1 MMLRAVTNRDFPKL
15 KQLLKTLFD
24 IELDYD
30 RSIKFGKESPAT
42 LPALLKMAWLSRD
55 AQDRIRI
62 IFINT
67 EDLSFGMSKKADVT
81 GRSIPHKKLA
91 FIGVPETIGAVSD
104 NCIKPDTIDG
114 YLLAIT
120 FHELYEVITGDFGH
134 CEHPRRCINSLCDLK
149 EVGTCSACMG
159 GFIDKK
165 YPDLTLEDL
174 YCEEHLAKLN
184 LALAR
189 IKNS

>member
-1 MMLRAVTNRDFPKL
+1 MMLRAVTNRDFPQL
-15 KQLLKTLFD
+15 KQLLRSLFN

-30 RSIKFGKESPAT
+30 QSIKFGGDGPVT
-42 LPALLKMAWLSRD
+42 LPYLLKMAWLSKD

-62 IFINT
+62 LFINT
-67 EDLSFGMSKKADVT
+67 EDLSFGMSKKVDVT

-91 FIGVPETIGAVSD
+91 FIGVPETIGPVAD

-120 FHELYEVITGDFGH
+120 LHELYEVLTGDFGH
-134 CEHPRRCINSLCDLK
+134 CDHARRCINSMCDI
-149 EVGTCSACMG
+149 EDVGTCSACMG
-159 GFIDKK
+159 SLIDEK
-165 YPDLTLEDL
+165 YPDIKLEDL

-184 LALAR
+184 RALSR
-189 IKNS
+189 YKN

>member
-91 FIGVPETIGAVSD
+91 FIGVPGND
-104 NCIKPDTIDG
+104 
-114 YLLAIT
+114 
-120 FHELYEVITGDFGH
+120 
-134 CEHPRRCINSLCDLK
+134 RRG
-149 EVGTCSACMG
+149 V
-159 GFIDKK
+159 
-165 YPDLTLEDL
+165 
-174 YCEEHLAKLN
+174 
-184 LALAR
+184 R
-189 IKNS
+189 